1 MFSAEIPLSGKQ
13 AGRIKI
19 VGCFLCAIFRLADGF
34 SISLNLILCAL
45 TRQRH
50 AVTAGSGTAAL
61 QGPPCP

>member
-19 VGCFLCAIFRLADGF
+19 VGRFLYAIFRLADGF
-34 SISLNLILCAL
+34 SISLNLILCTPA
-45 TRQRH
+45 RQWH
-50 AVTAGSGTAAL
+50 AVTAGSGTAVL